1 METQFLSVTVKLS
14 IMMKMK
20 HEDPTLT
27 VYNGV
32 LWQAKGAA
40 RGRGKAGSV
49 NIVE

>member
-1 METQFLSVTVKLS
+1 METEFFVSNCK
-14 IMMKMK
+14 IINNDEMKQ
-20 HEDPTLT
+20 EDPTLT

>member
-1 METQFLSVTVKLS
+1 METQFFVSNCKIINNDENETRG
-14 IMMKMK
+14 
-20 HEDPTLT
+20 LT